1 MTDKLFKRSKIIC
14 DKINKANCLEA
25 NELLEV
31 EMAMR
36 TSDFYEQILNE
47 AIAFDMDNDIGEI
60 KFFEFHYNI
69 ENFIENEHLVLYE
82 NLIKFV
88 GWYELF
94 F

>member
-60 KFFEFHYNI
+60 KYSTERNYWKKYNKVI
-69 ENFIENEHLVLYE
+69 CEKNS
-82 NLIKFV
+82 
-88 GWYELF
+88 
-94 F
+94 